1 MNSGAATAKD
11 RVLQPTPRPLR
22 RARLPLSTMALLA
35 WRNLWR
41 HRRRTVI
48 TLASIAIGFGLAVLT
63 IGFSDGAHNSM
74 IRNAIKLGEGH
85 VTVQPAGYL
94 ESPAND
100 RYIADGRA
108 LQGRLNALGLP
119 ARVEPRITL
128 QVLASTAANSVGA
141 GLEGLNGADDERAR
155 MLRPQLIEG
164 EWFEAGDA
172 RGVVIGDGMA
182 RKLKA
187 KVGAK
192 VVLMAGLQGGDSQA
206 HLGRVRGIFDSK
218 VDELDDFLV
227 LADLALA
234 RQFLVGEG
242 ADATLGPVTRFA
254 VFLDD
259 PDTLAA
265 TAGTLKQSVA
275 GSDLVALDWR
285 EMMPQLVQ
293 FLFIDEAGN
302 YVFLLL
308 ILVLVVFGIVNTVL
322 MSVLERTREFGL
334 LRALGLGRRHLLG
347 LVFFESL
354 LLGLLAVACGWLLGG
369 GGHAW
374 FGSAGIDVTALIG
387 ENTAMMGT
395 FMDPVIRTELSGA
408 RIWQLTW
415 IIFAATL
422 GSGIYPAIKASRVTP
437 VQALRT

>member
-1 MNSGAATAKD
+1 MKA
-11 RVLQPTPRPLR
+11 Q
-22 RARLPLSTMALLA
+22 LPLSTMAMLA

-48 TLASIAIGFGLAVLT
+48 TLASIAIGFGLAVLM
-63 IGFSDGAHNSM
+63 IGFGDGAHNSM

-85 VTVQPAGYL
+85 VTVQPGGYL
-94 ESPAND
+94 ASPANH
-100 RYIADGRA
+100 RYVADDRA
-108 LQGRLNALGLP
+108 LRARLDALGLP
-119 ARVEPRITL
+119 ARFEPRITL
-128 QVLASTAANSVGA
+128 QVLASTPANSVGA
-141 GLEGLNGADDERAR
+141 GLEGLNGGDDERAR
-155 MLRPQLIEG
+155 LLRPQLIAG
-164 EWFEAGDA
+164 AWFDAGDA
-172 RGVVIGDGMA
+172 RGMVIGDGMA

-187 KVGAK
+187 QVGAK
-192 VVLMAGLQGGDSQA
+192 IVLMAGMHGGDSQA

-227 LADLALA
+227 LADLSLA

-242 ADATLGPVTRFA
+242 ADAALAPVTRIA
-254 VFLDD
+254 VFLND
-259 PDTLAA
+259 PDTLDSAA
-265 TAGTLKQSVA
+265 AALRQAVAGT
-275 GSDLVALDWR
+275 DLVALDWR
-285 EMMPQLVQ
+285 EMMPQLVR
-293 FLFIDEAGN
+293 FLFIDDAGG

-308 ILVLVVFGIVNTVL
+308 MLVLVVFGIVNTVL

-354 LLGLLAVACGWLLGG
+354 LLGLLAVVFGWLIGG

-374 FGSAGIDVTALIG
+374 FGSVGIDVSAFLG
-387 ENTAMMGT
+387 NNTAMMGT